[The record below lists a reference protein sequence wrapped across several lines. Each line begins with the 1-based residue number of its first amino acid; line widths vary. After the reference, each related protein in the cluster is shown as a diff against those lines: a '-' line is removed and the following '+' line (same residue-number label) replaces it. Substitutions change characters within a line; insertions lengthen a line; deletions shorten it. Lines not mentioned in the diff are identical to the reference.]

1 MQEEITKRIIKKI
14 VPIYGKVFKSP
25 ELSLE
30 NIERISSDSATQS
43 ERTEYYNCGAI
54 AFTLTGVNFLIPF
67 LIMFIG
73 SMAIFKSFNIFIIL
87 AIFILMMLLSIG
99 LTFELLKLKNEKT
112 PQIYTKKE
120 LRKGILIGICSTIFF
135 SYMVYVGVTSP

>member
-1 MQEEITKRIIKKI
+1 MQEEITKSIIKKV
-14 VPIYGKVFKSP
+14 VPIYSKVFKSP

-43 ERTEYYNCGAI
+43 ERTEYYNCGII
-54 AFTLTGVNFLIPF
+54 AFKLTGIVFVIPF
-67 LIMFIG
+67 LAIFIG
-73 SMAIFKSFNIFIIL
+73 SLAIFRSFNFFIVI
-87 AIFILMMLLSIG
+87 AIFILMILLSIG

-120 LRKGILIGICSTIFF
+120 LRKGILIGVFSTIFF
-135 SYMVYVGVTSP
+135 SYMVYVGVTYP

>member
-43 ERTEYYNCGAI
+43 ERTEYYNCGVI
-54 AFTLTGVNFLIPF
+54 AFKLTGIVFIIPF
-67 LIMFIG
+67 LIIFIG
-73 SMAIFKSFNIFIIL
+73 SLGVFRSFNIFIVL
-87 AIFILMMLLSIG
+87 AIFIFTMLLSIG

-120 LRKGILIGICSTIFF
+120 LYKGIWIGICSTIFF
-135 SYMVYVGVTSP
+135 SYMVYVGVTYP